1 MLLRIQNLCNLQALP
16 LSSPHQTPH
25 FNQLLICQRT
35 SADEQQ
41 IPGKNK
47 RKTKSE
53 SGSWHAINDLTISEG
68 FKDSDLATCPAPTA
82 DTRPKCAGGTGSLE
96 DSRAQ
101 AAPCQGCTLHV
112 LKAWF

>member
-16 LSSPHQTPH
+16 LSSLHQTPH

-53 SGSWHAINDLTISEG
+53 SGSWHAINNLTISEG
-68 FKDSDLATCPAPTA
+68 FKDGDLATCPAPTA
-82 DTRPKCAGGTGSLE
+82 NTP
-96 DSRAQ
+96 Q
-101 AAPCQGCTLHV
+101 M
-112 LKAWF
+112 